1 MYLLYFTIVYIANEQ
16 LFNLKA
22 LSSPKFFSIAFMNPC
37 MGLVKIFHASGGGGR
52 IDIKYNNSDFL
63 IENILCN
70 GGEIGKL
77 PEEYDISDALGENGT
92 IVINGIITQS
102 PE

>member
-1 MYLLYFTIVYIANEQ
+1 ME
-16 LFNLKA
+16 
-22 LSSPKFFSIAFMNPC
+22 
-37 MGLVKIFHASGGGGR
+37 
-52 IDIKYNNSDFL
+52 YNNSDFL
-63 IENILCN
+63 IENIFCN
-70 GGEIGKL
+70 GGEIENLVNL

>member
-1 MYLLYFTIVYIANEQ
+1 ME
-16 LFNLKA
+16 
-22 LSSPKFFSIAFMNPC
+22 
-37 MGLVKIFHASGGGGR
+37 
-52 IDIKYNNSDFL
+52 YNNSDFL
-63 IENILCN
+63 IENIFCN
-70 GGEIGKL
+70 GGEIGNL